1 MNAHDTERIAGL
13 LLDAGYE
20 QALVGSEPDLIPA
33 LSAKMLITNSMEI
46 SPS

>member
-20 QALVGSEPDLIPA
+20 QALVGSEPDLVVFNTCA
-33 LSAKMLITNSMEI
+33 VRENADNKL
-46 SPS
+46 